1 MTFSNRLSTL
11 RKQRGLTQQQLA
23 DRAEVHMVQINR
35 YEAGLSRPTLDV
47 FKRLAIS
54 LSVSAD
60 TLLFNDSDYRPDE
73 EFRPLFDGLRD
84 LTDREKTVVK
94 SVLEAILLKH
104 RMSGEDPVAPAIGRI
119 VSLNKRARREDGTK

>member
-1 MTFSNRLSTL
+1 MAFSNRLSTL

-104 RMSGEDPVAPAIGRI
+104 RMSGEDPVAQAIGRI
-119 VSLNKRARREDGTK
+119 VSLNKRTRREDGTK

>member
-1 MTFSNRLSTL
+1 MAFSNRLSTL

-73 EFRPLFDGLRD
+73 EFRPLFD
-84 LTDREKTVVK
+84 V
-94 SVLEAILLKH
+94 
-104 RMSGEDPVAPAIGRI
+104 RI
-119 VSLNKRARREDGTK
+119 PGQSERGFQSKPNAVSTTNRTLM

>member
-1 MTFSNRLSTL
+1 MAFSNRLSTL

-104 RMSGEDPVAPAIGRI
+104 RMWGEDPVAQAIGRI
-119 VSLNKRARREDGTK
+119 VSLNKRTRREDGTK

>member
-1 MTFSNRLSTL
+1 MAFSNRLSTL

-84 LTDREKTVVK
+84 LTNREKTVVK

-104 RMSGEDPVAPAIGRI
+104 RMSGEDPVAQAIGRI
-119 VSLNKRARREDGTK
+119 VSLNKRTRREDGT

>member
-1 MTFSNRLSTL
+1 MAFSNRLSTL

-54 LSVSAD
+54 LFVSAD

-84 LTDREKTVVK
+84 LIDREKTVVK

-104 RMSGEDPVAPAIGRI
+104 RMWGEDPVAQAIGRI
-119 VSLNKRARREDGTK
+119 VSLNKRTRREDGTK

>member
-1 MTFSNRLSTL
+1 
-11 RKQRGLTQQQLA
+11 
-23 DRAEVHMVQINR
+23 MVQINR

-119 VSLNKRARREDGTK
+119 VSLNKRAQREDGTK